1 MPFLICDECGGYY
14 ELQRGESPEDFESC
28 LCGGN
33 LTYMESNPV
42 KTLNHKSKNVGGGN
56 EKDDILV
63 KESEILNSICP
74 NCLKED
80 ESGLFCS
87 VCGGK
92 LLQMKNGK
100 VINKK
105 EPEYSLDDY
114 SLTKTVQKKTKVSNI
129 PPEPIKCPKSFLK
142 RIKWLGVSA
151 GSVFLIITL
160 LIVFYSLYS
169 TLYFNYY
176 SYGDINYQGFEYFFN
191 ILIIA
196 LLLLGV
202 SAGALTIY
210 INKDNDPLDGLLN
223 GFMVGA
229 MSSVILGV
237 YESLTYSFIG
247 GILIILIGIPI
258 LGSLSSVGG
267 LIVTIIQNKLKIF
280 K

>member
-33 LTYMESNPV
+33 LTYMERNPE
-42 KTLNHKSKNVGGGN
+42 KSLNHQSRNVGGGD

-129 PPEPIKCPKSFLK
+129 HPEPIKGPKSFLK

-176 SYGDINYQGFEYFFN
+176 SYGDINYQGFESFFN

-196 LLLLGV
+196 LLLIGV

>member
-33 LTYMESNPV
+33 LTYMESNPE

-129 PPEPIKCPKSFLK
+129 PPEQIKGPKSFLK

-280 K
+280 R

>member
-1 MPFLICDECGGYY
+1 
-14 ELQRGESPEDFESC
+14 
-28 LCGGN
+28 
-33 LTYMESNPV
+33 
-42 KTLNHKSKNVGGGN
+42 
-56 EKDDILV
+56 
-63 KESEILNSICP
+63 
-74 NCLKED
+74 
-80 ESGLFCS
+80 
-87 VCGGK
+87 
-92 LLQMKNGK
+92 LQMKNGQ
-100 VINKK
+100 VINKR
-105 EPEYSLDDY
+105 EPEYSSDDY
-114 SLTKTVQKKTKVSNI
+114 PLTKTVQKKTKVSNI
-129 PPEPIKCPKSFLK
+129 PPKPIKSPKSFLK

-160 LIVFYSLYS
+160 LIVFYSQYS

-176 SYGDINYQGFEYFFN
+176 YYGDINYPGFESFFN

-196 LLLLGV
+196 LLLIGV
-202 SAGALTIY
+202 SAGALAIY

-267 LIVTIIQNKLKIF
+267 LIVTITKNKLKIF